1 MKHSRRLLTV
11 AMACLCP
18 VLYAYADSKPWEER
32 TTALGAVGAIPSGP
46 IGKAEMERLRTIGE
60 DLFKAKFTVKDG
72 AGRPDATQAAVPT
85 KVRHQSSNMF
95 SRTAGPEANACSSC
109 HNDPRPGGSG
119 DFTANVFV
127 SEGFVNADFDT
138 IDPQFSNERGTN
150 HIFGAG
156 LIELLARE
164 MTADL
169 HAIRDNALQ
178 KARKSGEP
186 VRVELETKGVSY
198 GFITAKPDGLV
209 ELHEISGV
217 DPDLAIRPFSQKGVV
232 GSLRQFTVNA
242 MNAHHGMQAEERF
255 GVRWTGTDD
264 FDGDG
269 HGSELRD
276 MDISAVV
283 LWQATLAPPIRQTP
297 DNKEWRAA
305 AAKGEGLMQSFG
317 CIDCHRPVLPLKSL
331 KFTDPGPSGS
341 TATLND
347 KQVEAPAI
355 YDLALMEWAASL
367 PRNEKGEILVPLFG
381 DLKRHA
387 MTDRQITQLG
397 NELLSQEFVD
407 RTYFMT
413 AELWGVGSTAPY
425 GHRNDMTT
433 LDEIIRAHGGAGR
446 EAREKYIEASDNER
460 SAIIAFLRNLVI
472 EE

>member
-1 MKHSRRLLTV
+1 MRRFWRILTV
-11 AMACLCP
+11 TAACLCP
-18 VLYAYADSKPWEER
+18 ALIAYADNKPWEEK
-32 TTALGAVGAIPSGP
+32 TAAIGAAGGMPSGLV
-46 IGKAEMERLRTIGE
+46 GREEMMRLREIGE
-60 DLFKAKFTVKDG
+60 ALFKAKFTALDG

-85 KVRHQSSNMF
+85 KVRHQSPGMF
-95 SRTAGPEANACSSC
+95 VRTAGPEANSCSSC
-109 HNDPRPGGSG
+109 HNEPRDGGAG
-119 DFTANVFV
+119 AFTANAFV
-127 SEGFVNADFDT
+127 SEGFVNADFDM

-169 HAIRDNALQ
+169 HAIRDNALRT
-178 KARKSGEP
+178 ARKSGEP
-186 VRVELETKGVSY
+186 VRVKLETKGVIY
-198 GFITAKPDGLV
+198 GFITAKPDGLI
-209 ELHEISGV
+209 ELHEIDGV
-217 DPDLAIRPFSQKGVV
+217 DPDLAIRPFSQKGVIS
-232 GSLRQFTVNA
+232 SLRQFTINA
-242 MNAHHGMQAEERF
+242 MNAHHGMQAEERY
-255 GVRWTGTDD
+255 GARWTGTTD

-269 HGSELRD
+269 HGRELRD
-276 MDISAVV
+276 MDISALV

-297 DNKEWRAA
+297 EDNGWRKA
-305 AAKGEGLMQSFG
+305 AAKGESLMQSLG
-317 CIDCHRPVLPLKSL
+317 CNECHRPALPLKSL
-331 KFTDPGPSGS
+331 EFTDPGPSNS

-347 KQVEAPAI
+347 KQVEVPAI
-355 YDLALMEWAASL
+355 YDLALMEWASAL
-367 PRNEKGEILVPLFG
+367 PRNKKGEVLVPLFG

-387 MTDRQITQLG
+387 MTDRQVTRLG

-446 EAREKYIEASDNER
+446 KARDKYLEASDDDR
-460 SAIIAFLRNLVI
+460 SAVIAFLRSLVI